1 MMNVEMIRSL
11 IRPFIA
17 VTVVATLMYLFIS
30 GKLESN
36 QLLTLSGPIIG
47 FYFGERAAKKAMVPL
62 EPERPEL
69 NI

>member
-1 MMNVEMIRSL
+1 MIRSL

-17 VTVVATLMYLFIS
+17 VVVVATLMYLFVS

-47 FYFGERAAKKAMVPL
+47 FYFGERAAKKRETPPE
-62 EPERPEL
+62 EPPIGL
-69 NI
+69 NV